1 MPPMSCTSKGRRP
14 RTRSEAS
21 RTSAK
26 DSTRRES
33 RSAPFATLAWSSL
46 VLARSSSSESLD
58 TAGPIALMASTRS
71 WYLTLVFSPGLP
83 FITPSAAFL
92 SWSRKALHSRDAPRP
107 ERVGFTAALLPR
119 RAVPRTARRAAMA
132 GAAAAAWAMEA
143 MTIPGACWARY
154 LISVVLCAGLRGQAP
169 FALGSYVEGGGVWT
183 SLRLGYAY
191 ERAHVCRRL
200 VSVPVRSSRSL
211 SRSIIFRI
219 VT

>member
-1 MPPMSCTSKGRRP
+1 M
-14 RTRSEAS
+14 
-21 RTSAK
+21 
-26 DSTRRES
+26 
-33 RSAPFATLAWSSL
+33 
-46 VLARSSSSESLD
+46 
-58 TAGPIALMASTRS
+58 MASTRS

-169 FALGSYVEGGGVWT
+169 FALGSYVEGGGGVDLASARIRVRT
-183 SLRLGYAY
+183 CTRVSSTGLRTGALEPLSL
-191 ERAHVCRRL
+191 
-200 VSVPVRSSRSL
+200 PVHY
-211 SRSIIFRI
+211 FP
-219 VT
+219 